1 MAEITSNGVAL
12 PSPTQ
17 IQTADEIIW
26 SSNTG
31 RGADGTMMGDVVT
44 QKSTFAITW
53 EMLTEAEH
61 TTIKSAFPTGF
72 FSASVLG
79 NSVTGYRGTINSEVL
94 GYVNGT
100 MYYKTVSVSVIQQ

>member
-1 MAEITSNGVAL
+1 MAEITANGVAL

-17 IQTADEIIW
+17 IQTTDEIIW

-44 QKSTFAITW
+44 QKLTFAITW
-53 EMLTEAEH
+53 EMLTEAEYA
-61 TTIKSAFPTGF
+61 TVKSAFPAGF
-72 FSASVLG
+72 FSVSVLD
-79 NSVTGYRGTINSEVL
+79 NSVTGYRGTINSEAL

-100 MYYKTVSVSVIQQ
+100 MYYSSVSVSVIQQ